1 MYIFIQTF
9 CQHLSYLLASTFL
22 TFKSAILDAEKILNS
37 DNEDFDFD
45 GLPGVTY
52 EFKIEVL
59 SGKEQCFFQRI
70 AEGASLHV
78 SYEVRD

>member
-1 MYIFIQTF
+1 MDCIITCIFNI
-9 CQHLSYLLASTFL
+9 LIFL

-37 DNEDFDFD
+37 DNDDFDFD